1 MSMREILNDCLSHST
16 YFAIVMSLAFY
27 MLGIKLKQ
35 KFKLAIFSPLIV
47 ASVLTIAMIV
57 ILGID
62 MEVYDKAGNY
72 TSFLLTAATVC
83 YGILLYEQL
92 DILKSNFKAIMIGIL
107 SGVGITM
114 LMILGLSVLFRLSHD
129 QYVTLLP
136 KNVTTA
142 MGLGISEANGGYPSI
157 TIVWILL
164 TGNLGN
170 AIAEPV
176 IRIFH
181 IDDPVARGVAIGSS
195 SHAVGT
201 AKALE
206 IGEIEGAISGL
217 SLAVTGLISVV
228 VAPIFAQLY

>member
-1 MSMREILNDCLSHST
+1 
-16 YFAIVMSLAFY
+16 
-27 MLGIKLKQ
+27 
-35 KFKLAIFSPLIV
+35 
-47 ASVLTIAMIV
+47 
-57 ILGID
+57 
-62 MEVYDKAGNY
+62 
-72 TSFLLTAATVC
+72 
-83 YGILLYEQL
+83 
-92 DILKSNFKAIMIGIL
+92 
-107 SGVGITM
+107 
-114 LMILGLSVLFRLSHD
+114 
-129 QYVTLLP
+129 
-136 KNVTTA
+136 